1 MIATPSIL
9 PILLLLLIAFST
21 QPTSV
26 RAQFGIKRGGAVPI
40 QNGDEIMMTRGDE
53 LSAYD
58 DVDGDV
64 GGGKGGGEGEKHE
77 RGFLSEKDASDM
89 SAIIE
94 EAKRDLETM
103 AMITKM
109 RDTLSEL
116 RKLSAMEVLGGM
128 KQALDNMKLIEYLF
142 EDKERAVREMEKEGM
157 IDKAHIKKYR
167 KDPSLLEMDTRRGLY
182 FQFISLAVVGGF
194 IE

>member
-1 MIATPSIL
+1 
-9 PILLLLLIAFST
+9 
-21 QPTSV
+21 
-26 RAQFGIKRGGAVPI
+26 
-40 QNGDEIMMTRGDE
+40 MTRGDE